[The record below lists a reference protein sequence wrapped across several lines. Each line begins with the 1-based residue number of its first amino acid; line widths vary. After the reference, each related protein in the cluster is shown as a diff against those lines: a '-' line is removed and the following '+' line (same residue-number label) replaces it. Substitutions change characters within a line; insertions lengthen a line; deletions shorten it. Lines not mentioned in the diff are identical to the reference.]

1 MRHADDGVQ
10 CAGLAIEPS
19 SEPRKNGVMCVT
31 GLVTHITPL
40 PLQPAE
46 PAGPADKAEPHRSPD
61 QASRTT
67 GTIIGLRR
75 SRVAT

>member
-1 MRHADDGVQ
+1 
-10 CAGLAIEPS
+10 
-19 SEPRKNGVMCVT
+19 MCVT
-31 GLVTHITPL
+31 GLVTHITPFS
-40 PLQPAE
+40 PAAGQTGR
-46 PAGPADKAEPHRSPD
+46 PGPAIKAEPHRSPD